1 MRIFLVLA
9 CFVAVAWARGDQV
22 QDIIEGYLFDLTD
35 GDGNG
40 NGFNSICEPE
50 FVELL
55 EVLGVED
62 NMIYQLTAV
71 RDVYFC

>member
-1 MRIFLVLA
+1 MSPK
-9 CFVAVAWARGDQV
+9 V
-22 QDIIEGYLFDLTD
+22 QDIIEGYLFDLTA
-35 GDGNG
+35 GDGTG

-55 EVLGVED
+55 KVMGVKD
-62 NMIYQLTAV
+62 NMINQMTAV